1 MIFYIGSC
9 RYTYGGILRFTC
21 FPARLHTTSEILY
34 FLENLGRISE
44 VLATTPEELHNYI
57 FGDLFHPSVKDLTKT
72 YLQKETEVVKQTSG
86 LVLEI
91 CSRKVYF
98 YGDVPVSNFY
108 INCHG
113 RHLIEKYNLK
123 LVSLEDDV
131 LSRDMEKIKRLTRT
145 IFPTWNDTFR
155 VHIIPH
161 LNLKTIS
168 LQDYIPERR
177 SLKNSLKQIS
187 SSMGYEFHDI
197 GEFLETYHS
206 GLGIDKDI
214 HLEDVMSDSLH
225 YDYTHYYQAL
235 FHYLSNKIK

>member
-9 RYTYGGILRFTC
+9 RYTYSEILRFTC

-34 FLENLGRISE
+34 FLENLGRISD
-44 VLATTPEELHNYI
+44 VLANTPDELHNYI
-57 FGDLFHPSVKDLTKT
+57 FGDLFHPSVKDLTKS
-72 YLQKETEVVKQTSG
+72 YLEKEMEVVKQTTG

-98 YGDVPVSNFY
+98 YGDIPVSNFY

-113 RHLIEKYNLK
+113 GHLIEKYNLK

-131 LSRDMEKIKRLTRT
+131 LSRDLEKIKRLTRT
-145 IFPTWNDTFR
+145 IFSTCNDTFR
-155 VHIIPH
+155 AHIIPH
-161 LNLKTIS
+161 LSLKTMS

-187 SSMGYEFHDI
+187 SSIGYEFHDI

-206 GLGIDKDI
+206 GLRTDKDLL
-214 HLEDVMSDSLH
+214 LEDVMSDSLH
-225 YDYTHYYQAL
+225 YDHTPYCQVL
-235 FHYLSNKIK
+235 FHYLSIKIK